1 MNTTSTSNST
11 LINHTLINNTLKT
24 LLLCATLLIP
34 QALASETV
42 IVTETAS
49 PKTSAS
55 SPERKQRTVQSNAD
69 DKTAKS
75 VSKVLSKSL
84 SSTKTGGIEHKGLI
98 PKALETQN
106 QSGKKRSSN
115 TQVNSANKTASNH
128 DVWFYSVDISLFDDP
143 NHNGYFNH
151 MVIDFDADTNFDH
164 IDVYAVL
171 SLTDPNGIITEYYVT
186 DNFDIYGESTSDTHQ
201 VDTILTTN
209 WMADGYDLSIEL
221 FDAYDHQPV
230 AYVDKYDAPQMG
242 YLTLESVDY
251 EYSAEQY
258 LTLFSASTW
267 LNTDSDGDGFYHEF
281 NIDLDIDVNYGS
293 KDVYAEFYISDDNYN
308 WQPLYTSDHFI
319 VNENDATDK
328 RHWEFEL
335 LSGHAPGSYY
345 VKILIVDAD
354 SHFTMM
360 ELLPEH
366 NDSLYALPLEDF
378 SYEIIPVPVPTSNK
392 TTSTVESSGGNL
404 GGPLVLLAMMMLA
417 WIRRTS
423 ITRK

>member
-1 MNTTSTSNST
+1 MSTISV
-11 LINHTLINNTLKT
+11 NNILKT
-24 LLLCATLLIP
+24 LLLCATVLIP
-34 QALASETV
+34 QALASQTV
-42 IVTETAS
+42 VVTETTPTQITA
-49 PKTSAS
+49 KTKIAVK
-55 SPERKQRTVQSNAD
+55 PNAEA
-69 DKTAKS
+69 KTAKS
-75 VSKVLSKSL
+75 VSKVLSQSANSANKS
-84 SSTKTGGIEHKGLI
+84 GIEHKGLI
-98 PKALETQN
+98 PKALEK
-106 QSGKKRSSN
+106 QSAKKRSAN
-115 TQVNSANKTASNH
+115 TQVNPANKTASNH

-151 MVIDFDADTNFDH
+151 MVIDFDADTHFDH
-164 IDVYAVL
+164 MDVYAVL

-186 DNFDIYGESTSDTHQ
+186 DNFDLYGESTSDTHQ

-221 FDAYDHQPV
+221 FDAYDHQSV

-258 LTLFSASTW
+258 LTLFSTSTW
-267 LNTDSDGDGFYHEF
+267 LETDSDGDGFYHEF

-293 KDVYAEFYISDDNYN
+293 KDVYAELYISDDNYN

-328 RHWEFEL
+328 KHWEFEL
-335 LSGHAPGSYY
+335 LSGHAPGTYY
-345 VKILIVDAD
+345 VKVLIVDAN
-354 SHFTMM
+354 SHHTMM

-366 NDSLYALPLEDF
+366 HDSLYALPLEDF
-378 SYEIIPVPVPTSNK
+378 SYEIIPTPVPTSTR
-392 TTSTVESSGGNL
+392 TTSTVESSGGNM
-404 GGPLVLLAMMMLA
+404 GGPVVLLAMVLLA
-417 WIRRTS
+417 WARRAR